1 MGALN
6 LVLLQDWRDKC
17 FGAPCCWPNLHNRCL
32 ACKATSC
39 DEQLPN
45 GWTMC
50 ACIQH
55 SSIHHA
61 PPVQSNLTRT
71 LFDPGRSVPSPD
83 GERVA
88 CVANGLFFG
97 FARAI
102 PFYYSRW
109 LEIDRYK
116 IQIKYK
122 IVTTPVSIV
131 TMPVTSF
138 FSSRCVTLDYLR
150 LWQKWS
156 RLRGVFGKM
165 CRV

>member
-1 MGALN
+1 MVRNWGYFGSKYITRHLPNVLGAWN

-17 FGAPCCWPNLHNRCL
+17 FRAPCCWPNLHNRCL
-32 ACKATSC
+32 ACKAMPC

-45 GWTMC
+45 GWAMC

-61 PPVQSNLTRT
+61 PPVQSNLIRTRV
-71 LFDPGRSVPSPD
+71 DPGRSVPSPD

-88 CVANGLFFG
+88 CVANGLYF
-97 FARAI
+97 
-102 PFYYSRW
+102 W
-109 LEIDRYK
+109 LGSCQTLLLQFNRYHAG
-116 IQIKYK
+116 YK
-122 IVTTPVSIV
+122 L
-131 TMPVTSF
+131 
-138 FSSRCVTLDYLR
+138 FSSRCVTLDYLQ
-150 LWQKWS
+150 LWQMSS